1 MYKKLGTYF
10 LFVGLAY
17 ILLVLGWQA
26 FPNSYDPEKEILH
39 EYLQPAKQLKT
50 NSQVASKMKN
60 LSKPNSK
67 NPKNSMLK
75 SKSISR
81 SRPIINIKP
90 KIIHPGAPLTTSIC
104 ASGEKY
110 QIKFNDQIK
119 TSNLKKD
126 GCTYAS
132 FGIPSQAK
140 VGSLVLITYQN
151 TQGKQIKRYLRVKEH
166 KDM

>member
-26 FPNSYDPEKEILH
+26 FPNSYDPEKEILQ
-39 EYLQPAKQLKT
+39 EYLHPAKQTKT
-50 NSQVASKMKN
+50 ASQAASKKEN
-60 LSKPNSK
+60 ISKLN
-67 NPKNSMLK
+67 LK
-75 SKSISR
+75 SKSKTQSISK
-81 SRPIINIKP
+81 SRPVIKIKP

-104 ASGEKY
+104 APGEKY

-132 FGIPSQAK
+132 FGIPSKAK

-166 KDM
+166 KDL